1 MIARTIGF
9 LITGWLIFLW
19 LSGCAAVPQT
29 SVVVETADRL
39 IGKCETTD
47 CQYQRACEVTGA
59 LIGLKALGY
68 TEDPGGDYG
77 RAVFLHQATVRLY
90 DARNTPYPN
99 TGLGVYALR
108 IAEVVKA
115 DAEVKIASFG
125 LTDLSKLVVRV
136 LAKREYGV
144 RRLQDATAHMQAV
157 DSGAVSLETGW
168 KQCIDQMGKDLDALR
183 ELGGLPPG

>member
-1 MIARTIGF
+1 MTRLIPTIALLLA
-9 LITGWLIFLW
+9 LI
-19 LSGCAAVPQT
+19 GCAGKGIT
-29 SVVVETADRL
+29 NTSSVVAAADAL
-39 IGKCETTD
+39 IGRCETTD

-59 LIGLKALGY
+59 LIGMKALGY

-90 DARNTPYPN
+90 EARNTPYPN
-99 TGLGVYALR
+99 TGLGVYSLR

-144 RRLQDATAHMQAV
+144 RRLQDATAHMEAV
-157 DSGAVSLETGW
+157 DAGKPLDVAWGE
-168 KQCIDQMGKDLDALR
+168 CIGQMERDLGALR
-183 ELGGLPPG
+183 ELGGVPAGS